1 LRAQRFLRVHAILLP
16 AARCHA
22 YRNGGDCDQCRQQ
35 AWSAPAHDRIRRR
48 CIAGTAQRVWHRSGH
63 PLHSAG
69 GACNVK
75 IIVIVG
81 LVAVIASLFSAL
93 YYLYRDRGHGE
104 RMVKALAIR
113 VALSATLVLFLV
125 VSYKMGWIA
134 PTGLH

>member
-1 LRAQRFLRVHAILLP
+1 MR
-16 AARCHA
+16 
-22 YRNGGDCDQCRQQ
+22 
-35 AWSAPAHDRIRRR
+35 
-48 CIAGTAQRVWHRSGH
+48 
-63 PLHSAG
+63 
-69 GACNVK
+69 

-113 VALSATLVLFLV
+113 VALSASLVLFLV

-134 PTGLH
+134 PTGLR